1 MVIAID
7 ITVEDTMFESH
18 LCGYFSTGNEFHCVM
33 VIAIDFML
41 VNTMFESLLYG

>member
-7 ITVEDTMFESH
+7 FMVEDTMFESH
-18 LCGYFSTGNEFHCVM
+18 LCGYLSTGNEFYCVM
-33 VIAIDFML
+33 VITIDFML